1 MGLKGGR
8 RLVVRDRVFRW
19 SFSGKHDR
27 FGNSPKVAHV
37 AVQEDT
43 ERPGLP
49 VVAWLTSLRW
59 VTAEAHDMDCGGVPH
74 RARFT
79 PGDARRVVEAALDAG
94 WNPTSRKPYEVA
106 AGLELADFVTTRR
119 EG

>member
-8 RLVVRDRVFRW
+8 RLVVRDRAFRW
-19 SFSGKHDR
+19 NFSGAHDR
-27 FGNSPKVAHV
+27 YGNSPKVAHI

-43 ERPGLP
+43 ERPGRP
-49 VVAWLTSLRW
+49 MVAWLTSLRW
-59 VTAEAHDMDCGGVPH
+59 TEAHETDCGGVPH

-94 WNPTSRKPYEVA
+94 WDPASRKQFEAA
-106 AGLELADFVTTRR
+106 AGLELADYVTTRR